1 MTVTT
6 KTVQDP
12 SVAWARSLWDRL
24 KDAFAQTEKSIA
36 ELIAARAW
44 EPLGYSTF
52 AEAWKAEMKD
62 VELASQLRPHI
73 VYQLFDEGMT
83 PEEVAANV
91 KGVGQDG
98 AKALKSNKD
107 NGVPANKATRS
118 SSDTRVKV
126 AATRAK
132 AKAPSQLPV
141 DDSKRTITL
150 SVDAAEYDQWYSVAK
165 VLHKSVEAVARP
177 AALKAIRA
185 EFQRLAR

>member
-52 AEAWKAEMKD
+52 TEAWKAEMKD

-83 PEEVAANV
+83 PEEVSRNV
-91 KGVGQDG
+91 KGVGPD
-98 AKALKSNKD
+98 KAENLKRQKD
-107 NGVPANKATRS
+107 SGVPAGNASTAQPQGQRKRPTAQGDGR
-118 SSDTRVKV
+118 
-126 AATRAK
+126 
-132 AKAPSQLPV
+132 
-141 DDSKRTITL
+141 RTITL
-150 SVDAAEYDQWYSVAK
+150 SVDADEYDQWYSVAK